1 MNHLTKQ
8 NVHKLIDKTLTPC
21 ISIYLPTEKAGKDVM
36 KGKILLKNLLRDAE
50 NFHIEQG
57 KQEIDMKSIL
67 KPAYELAEDTLF
79 WQNCDDGLAL
89 FISQDTFEY
98 YKMPIKFQDKVTV
111 ADNFQIIPLLSVLTN
126 NKDFYILSLSQKK
139 IRLFQGNSFDIEEI
153 DLKDLPTNL
162 EDALMIDDPD
172 RQLQSHAGSSNS
184 SQSIFHGHG
193 GGSEDNKNN
202 VVRFMQKIS
211 DDIQNYMPYKDIP
224 LITAGV
230 EYINSIYRETNKYP
244 NLLKDTIEG
253 SPDNMKPKELRDKAQ
268 EIVDNYY
275 KKTIQGITD
284 KFNDIKDKGNG
295 SEIVSDIIAASYH
308 GRISDLV
315 LSSDVESW
323 GLFDSNTQITNF
335 MDKHLP
341 ESQDMLNIAAI
352 NTLKSSGNV
361 YVLHK
366 DDLPDNHSQFALFRY

>member
-1 MNHLTKQ
+1 MNHLTKE

-50 NFHIEQG
+50 NFHKEQG
-57 KQEIDMKSIL
+57 KQETEIKSIL
-67 KPAYELAEDTLF
+67 KPAYELVEDTLF
-79 WQNCDDGLAL
+79 WQSCDEGLAL
-89 FISQDTFEY
+89 FISEDTFEY
-98 YKMPIKFQDKVTV
+98 YKMPIKFQEKVTV

-139 IRLFQGNSFDIEEI
+139 IRLFQANSFDIEEI

-162 EDALMIDDPD
+162 EDSLMIDDSE

-184 SQSIFHGHG
+184 SQPVFHGHG

-202 VVRFMQKIS
+202 IIRFMQKIG
-211 DDIQNYMPYKDIP
+211 DDISNYMPYKDIP

-244 NLLKDTIEG
+244 YLLKDTIEG
-253 SPDNMKPKELRDKAQ
+253 SPDNVKPKDLRDKAQ
-268 EIVDNYY
+268 QIVDAYY
-275 KKTIQGITD
+275 KKTIQNITD

-295 SEIVSDIIAASYH
+295 SEIVSDIIAASYN
-308 GRISDLV
+308 GQISDLV
-315 LSSDVESW
+315 LSSDAESW
-323 GLFDSNTQITNF
+323 GLFDNNTQITNF
-335 MDKHLP
+335 MEKHLP

-361 YVLHK
+361 YVLPK
-366 DDLPDNHSQFALFRY
+366 EDLPDSHSQFALFRY